1 MELLKVKERVVA
13 NADGS
18 VGTARTTL
26 VTGKGQIYFINLLL
40 KKENR
45 VQNLVKWERM
55 TGEEAKGCR
64 LDLGSGYLDLDSG
77 YLFVANL

>member
-45 VQNLVKWERM
+45 VQNLVK
-55 TGEEAKGCR
+55 
-64 LDLGSGYLDLDSG
+64 
-77 YLFVANL
+77 